1 MSEVNKE
8 SVDFEARSKTLE
20 EENEKLKLALTETQ
34 KREKLLMRRIH
45 LKEQQIQD
53 YVSQLSEL
61 KSSIPA
67 KSNLVDPAINLIFM
81 KLKNELK
88 ATKAK
93 LEDTQNELTA
103 WKFTPDS
110 NTGKRL
116 MAKCRLL
123 YQENEELG
131 KIVSNGRL
139 AKLESDL
146 SLHRNMCDEL
156 KRSQS
161 DVEGIIQDLDVDV
174 EGLTSTIILLQQKLK
189 TSDEKIAH
197 LEAEVKK
204 KEPPSAA
211 EVQEENKVEENKAE
225 EETEEPSAK
234 KPCLEVA
241 AH

>member
-1 MSEVNKE
+1 VNQ
-8 SVDFEARSKTLE
+8 
-20 EENEKLKLALTETQ
+20 LTE
-34 KREKLLMRRIH
+34 
-45 LKEQQIQD
+45 LKA
-53 YVSQLSEL
+53 SF
-61 KSSIPA
+61 PA
-67 KSNLVDPAINLIFM
+67 KTTLVDPCVNIIFN
-81 KLKNELK
+81 KLTAELK

-146 SLHRNMCDEL
+146 ALHKRLCEDL

-161 DVEGIIQDLDVDV
+161 EVEGIIQDLDVDV

-189 TSDEKIAH
+189 LSEEKIVQ
-197 LEAEVKK
+197 LEAQL
-204 KEPPSAA
+204 KEKDAP
-211 EVQEENKVEENKAE
+211 VVIE
-225 EETEEPSAK
+225 EESVNQPQEPSESEEPQAK
-234 KPCLEVA
+234 KQCLEVA
-241 AH
+241 DQNS

>member
-1 MSEVNKE
+1 
-8 SVDFEARSKTLE
+8 
-20 EENEKLKLALTETQ
+20 
-34 KREKLLMRRIH
+34 MRRIH
-45 LKEQQIQD
+45 IKEQQIQD
-53 YVSQLSEL
+53 YVSQLTEL

-67 KSNLVDPAINLIFM
+67 KNNLVDPAINLIFL

-93 LEDTQNELTA
+93 LEDTQKELTA

-146 SLHRNMCDEL
+146 ALHRNICDDL

-161 DVEGIIQDLDVDV
+161 EVESIIQDLDVDV

-189 TSDEKIAH
+189 TSDERIIQMESELKG
-197 LEAEVKK
+197 
-204 KEPPSAA
+204 KELVAA
-211 EVQEENKVEENKAE
+211 EEPVAE
-225 EETEEPSAK
+225 EAHDEEPSAK

-241 AH
+241 ANWGKFTLSHEII

>member
-1 MSEVNKE
+1 
-8 SVDFEARSKTLE
+8 
-20 EENEKLKLALTETQ
+20 
-34 KREKLLMRRIH
+34 MRRVHI
-45 LKEQQIQD
+45 KEQQIQD
-53 YVSQLSEL
+53 YTNQIAEL

-67 KSNLVDPAINLIFM
+67 KNNLVDPAINLIFM

-146 SLHRNMCDEL
+146 ALHRNMCDEL

-189 TSDEKIAH
+189 NSDERVAQ
-197 LEAEVKK
+197 LESELKEKETPKGEPEEIKVAET
-204 KEPPSAA
+204 
-211 EVQEENKVEENKAE
+211 
-225 EETEEPSAK
+225 TEEPAEPAAK
-234 KPCLEVA
+234 KLCV
-241 AH
+241 

>member
-1 MSEVNKE
+1 M
-8 SVDFEARSKTLE
+8 
-20 EENEKLKLALTETQ
+20 
-34 KREKLLMRRIH
+34 
-45 LKEQQIQD
+45 KEQQIQD
-53 YVSQLSEL
+53 YANQLTEL

-67 KSNLVDPAINLIFM
+67 KSNLVDPAINLVFL

-93 LEDTQNELTA
+93 LEDTQSELTA

-139 AKLESDL
+139 AKLENDL
-146 SLHRNMCDEL
+146 ALHRNLCEEL

-189 TSDEKIAH
+189 TSDEKIVH
-197 LEAEVKK
+197 LEEELKEKEQLKVGEEVGVEDGKDAEV
-204 KEPPSAA
+204 
-211 EVQEENKVEENKAE
+211 
-225 EETEEPSAK
+225 EEPSAK
-234 KPCLEVA
+234 KACLEVDA
-241 AH
+241 N

>member
-1 MSEVNKE
+1 MRRVHIKDQQILDYTNQLTE
-8 SVDFEARSKTLE
+8 
-20 EENEKLKLALTETQ
+20 LKL
-34 KREKLLMRRIH
+34 
-45 LKEQQIQD
+45 
-53 YVSQLSEL
+53 
-61 KSSIPA
+61 SIPA
-67 KSNLVDPAINLIFM
+67 KNNLVDPAINLIFT

-88 ATKAK
+88 ATKAE

-146 SLHRNMCDEL
+146 ALHRNMCEDL

-161 DVEGIIQDLDVDV
+161 DVEGIIQDLDVDI
-174 EGLTSTIILLQQKLK
+174 EGFTSTIILLQQKLK
-189 TSDEKIAH
+189 TSEERIAQF
-197 LEAEVKK
+197 EAEL
-204 KEPPSAA
+204 KEKGEAEPADSAK
-211 EVQEENKVEENKAE
+211 EEPATVNQDNG
-225 EETEEPSAK
+225 EPSAK
-234 KPCLEVA
+234 RACLETPVN
-241 AH
+241 

>member
-1 MSEVNKE
+1 M
-8 SVDFEARSKTLE
+8 
-20 EENEKLKLALTETQ
+20 
-34 KREKLLMRRIH
+34 
-45 LKEQQIQD
+45 KEQQIQD
-53 YVSQLSEL
+53 YANQLTEL

-67 KSNLVDPAINLIFM
+67 KSNLVDPAINLIFI
-81 KLKNELK
+81 KLKAELK

-146 SLHRNMCDEL
+146 ALHRNMCDEL

-189 TSDEKIAH
+189 TSDEKISQ
-197 LEAEVKK
+197 LESEL
-204 KEPPSAA
+204 KEKESPAA
-211 EVQEENKVEENKAE
+211 ETPNDEPQVQSD
-225 EETEEPSAK
+225 EPAAK
-234 KPCLEVA
+234 KPCLEIEA
-241 AH
+241 N

>member
-1 MSEVNKE
+1 
-8 SVDFEARSKTLE
+8 
-20 EENEKLKLALTETQ
+20 
-34 KREKLLMRRIH
+34 
-45 LKEQQIQD
+45 
-53 YVSQLSEL
+53 
-61 KSSIPA
+61 
-67 KSNLVDPAINLIFM
+67 M

-146 SLHRNMCDEL
+146 SLHRNFVEEL
-156 KRSQS
+156 RRSQS
-161 DVEGIIQDLDVDV
+161 DVESIIQDLDVDV

-189 TSDEKIAH
+189 TSDERILQ
-197 LEAEVKK
+197 LESEVK
-204 KEPPSAA
+204 E
-211 EVQEENKVEENKAE
+211 QEAPKAE
-225 EETEEPSAK
+225 EEEQGLLKEAPVEYEPEEPLAK
-234 KPCLEVA
+234 KPCLEVEA
-241 AH
+241 ENWNHFRFIVTHQTIYFNYFLASDKNCLNHLIFNLRIKIKDHKERKIRSLKKKSWRQ

>member
-1 MSEVNKE
+1 
-8 SVDFEARSKTLE
+8 
-20 EENEKLKLALTETQ
+20 
-34 KREKLLMRRIH
+34 MRRIH
-45 LKEQQIQD
+45 LKDQQIQD
-53 YVSQLSEL
+53 YASQLTEL

-67 KSNLVDPAINLIFM
+67 KSNLVDPAINLIFI

-146 SLHRNMCDEL
+146 SLHRNMCEEL

-161 DVEGIIQDLDVDV
+161 EVEGIIQDLDVDV

-189 TSDEKIAH
+189 TSDEKIVQLEVELKEKETTTA
-197 LEAEVKK
+197 EAEPAEAD
-204 KEPPSAA
+204 KED
-211 EVQEENKVEENKAE
+211 
-225 EETEEPSAK
+225 EPSAK
-234 KPCLEVA
+234 KPCLEVPA
-241 AH
+241 N

>member
-1 MSEVNKE
+1 
-8 SVDFEARSKTLE
+8 
-20 EENEKLKLALTETQ
+20 
-34 KREKLLMRRIH
+34 MRRIH
-45 LKEQQIQD
+45 IKDQQIQD
-53 YVSQLSEL
+53 YTNQLTEL
-61 KSSIPA
+61 KLSIPA
-67 KSNLVDPAINLIFM
+67 KNNLVDPAINLIFT

-88 ATKAK
+88 ATKAE

-146 SLHRNMCDEL
+146 ALHRNMCEDL

-161 DVEGIIQDLDVDV
+161 DVEGIIQDLDVDI
-174 EGLTSTIILLQQKLK
+174 EGFTSTIILLQQKLK
-189 TSDEKIAH
+189 TSEERIAQI
-197 LEAEVKK
+197 EAEL
-204 KEPPSAA
+204 KEKGEAEPIDSAK
-211 EVQEENKVEENKAE
+211 EEPTTVNQDNG
-225 EETEEPSAK
+225 EPSAK
-234 KPCLEVA
+234 RACLETPA
-241 AH
+241 N

>member
-1 MSEVNKE
+1 
-8 SVDFEARSKTLE
+8 
-20 EENEKLKLALTETQ
+20 
-34 KREKLLMRRIH
+34 MRRIH
-45 LKEQQIQD
+45 LKDQQIQD
-53 YVSQLSEL
+53 FANQLNEL

-67 KSNLVDPAINLIFM
+67 KSNLVDPAINLVFI

-93 LEDTQNELTA
+93 LEDTQSELTA

-146 SLHRNMCDEL
+146 ALHRNLCEEL

-189 TSDEKIAH
+189 TSDEKIAQ
-197 LEAEVKK
+197 LEGELKEKEVSVDEKEPATAELKEAEI
-204 KEPPSAA
+204 
-211 EVQEENKVEENKAE
+211 
-225 EETEEPSAK
+225 EEPLAK
-234 KPCLEVA
+234 KLCLEITA
-241 AH
+241 N

>member
-1 MSEVNKE
+1 
-8 SVDFEARSKTLE
+8 
-20 EENEKLKLALTETQ
+20 
-34 KREKLLMRRIH
+34 MRRIH
-45 LKEQQIQD
+45 IKEQQIQD
-53 YVSQLSEL
+53 YTNQLTEL
-61 KSSIPA
+61 KLSIPA
-67 KSNLVDPAINLIFM
+67 KNNLVDPAINLIFI

-146 SLHRNMCDEL
+146 ALHRNMCEDL

-161 DVEGIIQDLDVDV
+161 DVEGIIQDLDVDI
-174 EGLTSTIILLQQKLK
+174 EGFTSTIILLQQKLK
-189 TSDEKIAH
+189 TSDERIAQ
-197 LEAEVKK
+197 LEAEL
-204 KEPPSAA
+204 KEKGAAATSEGSAPD
-211 EVQEENKVEENKAE
+211 QDS
-225 EETEEPSAK
+225 EEPSAK
-234 KPCLEVA
+234 KPCLEIPA
-241 AH
+241 N

>member
-1 MSEVNKE
+1 
-8 SVDFEARSKTLE
+8 
-20 EENEKLKLALTETQ
+20 
-34 KREKLLMRRIH
+34 MRRLHI
-45 LKEQQIQD
+45 KEQQIQD
-53 YVSQLSEL
+53 YANQLTEL
-61 KSSIPA
+61 KASIPPRN
-67 KSNLVDPAINLIFM
+67 NLVDPAINIIFT

-146 SLHRNMCDEL
+146 ALHRNMCEEL
-156 KRSQS
+156 RRSQS
-161 DVEGIIQDLDVDV
+161 DVESIIQDLDIDV

-189 TSDEKIAH
+189 NSDERIIQLESNLKETEPKPEEHEETKPEEETSDEP
-197 LEAEVKK
+197 L
-204 KEPPSAA
+204 
-211 EVQEENKVEENKAE
+211 
-225 EETEEPSAK
+225 AK
-234 KPCLEVA
+234 KPCIEIPVETN
-241 AH
+241 

>member
-1 MSEVNKE
+1 
-8 SVDFEARSKTLE
+8 
-20 EENEKLKLALTETQ
+20 
-34 KREKLLMRRIH
+34 MRRIH
-45 LKEQQIQD
+45 IKDQQIQD
-53 YVSQLSEL
+53 YTNQLTEL
-61 KSSIPA
+61 KTSIPA
-67 KSNLVDPAINLIFM
+67 KNNLVDPAINLIFM

-146 SLHRNMCDEL
+146 ALHRNMCEDL

-161 DVEGIIQDLDVDV
+161 DVEGLIQDLDLDI
-174 EGLTSTIILLQQKLK
+174 EGFTSTIILLQQKLK
-189 TSDEKIAH
+189 TSDERIAQ
-197 LEAEVKK
+197 LEAELK
-204 KEPPSAA
+204 
-211 EVQEENKVEENKAE
+211 ENKTTSPKEDTIEEQ
-225 EETEEPSAK
+225 TPHPDSEEPSAK
-234 KPCLEVA
+234 KPCLEIPA
-241 AH
+241 N

>member
-1 MSEVNKE
+1 
-8 SVDFEARSKTLE
+8 
-20 EENEKLKLALTETQ
+20 
-34 KREKLLMRRIH
+34 MRRIH

-53 YVSQLSEL
+53 YANQLTEL

-67 KSNLVDPAINLIFM
+67 KSNLVDPAINLVFS
-81 KLKNELK
+81 KLKQELK

-146 SLHRNMCDEL
+146 ALHRNMCDEL

-174 EGLTSTIILLQQKLK
+174 EGLTSTIIMLQQKLK
-189 TSDEKIAH
+189 TSDERIAQ
-197 LEAEVKK
+197 LQFEL
-204 KEPPSAA
+204 KEKESLAA
-211 EVQEENKVEENKAE
+211 ETPTDESQAQNPD
-225 EETEEPSAK
+225 TEEPAAK
-234 KPCLEVA
+234 KACLEVEA
-241 AH
+241 N

>member
-1 MSEVNKE
+1 
-8 SVDFEARSKTLE
+8 
-20 EENEKLKLALTETQ
+20 
-34 KREKLLMRRIH
+34 MRRIH
-45 LKEQQIQD
+45 IKEQQIQD
-53 YVSQLSEL
+53 FASQLTEL

-67 KSNLVDPAINLIFM
+67 KSNLVDPAINLIFL

-93 LEDTQNELTA
+93 LEDTQKELTA

-146 SLHRNMCDEL
+146 ALHRDICDDL

-161 DVEGIIQDLDVDV
+161 EVESIIQDLDVDV

-189 TSDEKIAH
+189 TSDERILQMESELK
-197 LEAEVKK
+197 E
-204 KEPPSAA
+204 KEPIAA
-211 EVQEENKVEENKAE
+211 EGEAAE
-225 EETEEPSAK
+225 EAHEEEPTAK
-234 KPCLEVA
+234 KPCLEVSA
-241 AH
+241 N

>member
-1 MSEVNKE
+1 
-8 SVDFEARSKTLE
+8 
-20 EENEKLKLALTETQ
+20 
-34 KREKLLMRRIH
+34 MRRIH
-45 LKEQQIQD
+45 MKEQQIQD
-53 YVSQLSEL
+53 YASQLTEL

-67 KSNLVDPAINLIFM
+67 KTLLTDPAINLVFI

-146 SLHRNMCDEL
+146 SLHRNMCEEL

-161 DVEGIIQDLDVDV
+161 EVEGIIQDLDVDV

-189 TSDEKIAH
+189 TSEEKIAQ
-197 LEAEVKK
+197 LEAEA
-204 KEPPSAA
+204 KEK
-211 EVQEENKVEENKAE
+211 EV
-225 EETEEPSAK
+225 TEDASKDQDIDEPSAK
-234 KPCLEVA
+234 KPCLEIA
-241 AH
+241 AN

>member
-1 MSEVNKE
+1 
-8 SVDFEARSKTLE
+8 
-20 EENEKLKLALTETQ
+20 
-34 KREKLLMRRIH
+34 MRRIH
-45 LKEQQIQD
+45 IKEQQIQD
-53 YVSQLSEL
+53 YTSQLSEL
-61 KSSIPA
+61 KLSIPA
-67 KSNLVDPAINLIFM
+67 KNNLVDPAINLIFM

-88 ATKAK
+88 ATKSK

-146 SLHRNMCDEL
+146 SLHRNMCEEL

-161 DVEGIIQDLDVDV
+161 DVEGIIQDLDVDI
-174 EGLTSTIILLQQKLK
+174 EGFTSTIIMLQQKLK
-189 TSDEKIAH
+189 TSEEKIAQ
-197 LEAEVKK
+197 LEAELNEKK
-204 KEPPSAA
+204 SSGT
-211 EVQEENKVEENKAE
+211 AE
-225 EETEEPSAK
+225 EATEEPTPNQEEEPSAK
-234 KPCLEVA
+234 KLCLEVPA
-241 AH
+241 N

>member
-1 MSEVNKE
+1 MNNEAIAE
-8 SVDFEARSKTLE
+8 PVDFEAKSKTLE
-20 EENEKLKLALTETQ
+20 EENEKLKQNYIESQ
-34 KREKLLMRRIH
+34 KREKLLLRRLHI
-45 LKEQQIQD
+45 KEQQIQD
-53 YVSQLSEL
+53 YANQLTEL
-61 KSSIPA
+61 KASVPPRN
-67 KSNLVDPAINLIFM
+67 NLVDPAINIIFL

-146 SLHRNMCDEL
+146 SLHRNMCEEL
-156 KRSQS
+156 RRSQS
-161 DVEGIIQDLDVDV
+161 DVESIIQDLDVDV

-189 TSDEKIAH
+189 NSDEKI
-197 LEAEVKK
+197 LQLDAEVKEK
-204 KEPPSAA
+204 KAPK
-211 EVQEENKVEENKAE
+211 VDEENKPEVEN
-225 EETEEPSAK
+225 EPLAK

-241 AH
+241 VEN